1 MHAVG
6 ITILF
11 FVLLLGFG
19 VYVVQVVP
27 AKIESSISN
36 EIKQKFE
43 ANNLSQINVS
53 IDGRDVT
60 LSGAVDSQAEIG
72 LAMKLASRNAGVRAV
87 MTSMTLV
94 ADDLM
99 PDKDQSSSTNHP
111 QDK

>member
-1 MHAVG
+1 MRAVG

-27 AKIESSISN
+27 AKIESSITN
-36 EIKQKFE
+36 EVKQKFE
-43 ANNLSQINVS
+43 ANNLSQINIS

-60 LSGAVDSQAEIG
+60 LSGVADSQAEID
-72 LAMKLASRNAGVRAV
+72 LAMKLASRNAGARVV
-87 MTSMTLV
+87 MTSMILV

-99 PDKDQSSSTNHP
+99 PDKDQSLSTKHP